1 MVSLQL
7 GFRYDFCCV
16 RTKNSVHHHRQFCW
30 HRMMLLGV
38 VPLEPCMEEDNVDE
52 STYSVVRN
60 VDGLVCVVD
69 FVVDKTV

>member
-1 MVSLQL
+1 MASLRL
-7 GFRYDFCCV
+7 GFRCDFCCV
-16 RTKNSVHHHRQFCW
+16 RTKNSVHHHRQFRW
-30 HRMMLLGV
+30 HRMILFGV

>member
-7 GFRYDFCCV
+7 GFRCDFCCV
-16 RTKNSVHHHRQFCW
+16 RTKTSVHHHRQFRW
-30 HRMMLLGV
+30 HRMILFGV